1 VIAVGGTTLT
11 LTEGVGTPQG
21 LGAFQ
26 PLLPT
31 AAIAPPSSPR
41 AGVSASFS
49 AAGSSDPYPGG
60 SIAIYSWSWGDGT
73 PSSSGVSPTHAF
85 AAPGQYTVTLTVTD
99 SYGLESASSSQV
111 VQVSERSRQEIEEEA
126 AVKKQTEEATK
137 VEVGTAAQGTAA
149 FRVEFTPTV
158 PDARLTETSLSVSS
172 SWIVRIVISCPPGE
186 NGCTGIV
193 TLSTL
198 APIFSGART
207 KRLLTLAR
215 ASFNVP
221 EGSTRTL
228 TLHLSARARG
238 LLAGARALRAKALVL
253 ARDPAGAT
261 HSSQQLVTLRAPS
274 RRRG

>member
-1 VIAVGGTTLT
+1 
-11 LTEGVGTPQG
+11 
-21 LGAFQ
+21 
-26 PLLPT
+26 
-31 AAIAPPSSPR
+31 
-41 AGVSASFS
+41 
-49 AAGSSDPYPGG
+49 
-60 SIAIYSWSWGDGT
+60 
-73 PSSSGVSPTHAF
+73 
-85 AAPGQYTVTLTVTD
+85 
-99 SYGLESASSSQV
+99 
-111 VQVSERSRQEIEEEA
+111 VSERSRQEIEEEVAAKKRAEEEAAAKKHAEEEAAGKKRREEEA

-137 VEVGTAAQGTAA
+137 VGVGTAAQGTAA
-149 FRVEFTPTV
+149 FRVAFTPTV

-186 NGCTGIV
+186 SGCTGIV